1 MNSHVRATH
10 QTNASLLCLLTH
22 RTRLEYIMVV
32 ICLGPCCIP
41 LHALLPFLVG
51 MAHQRGYLKWVR
63 KEWFTWRWLGPRARR
78 ALWMKVSDEEL
89 ARTAIKTMEPAKK
102 AA

>member
-1 MNSHVRATH
+1 V
-10 QTNASLLCLLTH
+10 
-22 RTRLEYIMVV
+22 
-32 ICLGPCCIP
+32 
-41 LHALLPFLVG
+41 
-51 MAHQRGYLKWVR
+51 
-63 KEWFTWRWLGPRARR
+63 RR

>member
-1 MNSHVRATH
+1 
-10 QTNASLLCLLTH
+10 
-22 RTRLEYIMVV
+22 MVV

-63 KEWFTWRWLGPRARR
+63 KEWFTWRWLAPRARR

-102 AA
+102 AASRRLVRDSGAASSRSVCSLHQ

>member
-1 MNSHVRATH
+1 
-10 QTNASLLCLLTH
+10 
-22 RTRLEYIMVV
+22 MVV

-63 KEWFTWRWLGPRARR
+63 KEWFTWRWLGPRVRR

-89 ARTAIKTMEPAKK
+89 ARTAIKTVEPAKK
-102 AA
+102 AAGRARGRKSRL

>member
-1 MNSHVRATH
+1 
-10 QTNASLLCLLTH
+10 
-22 RTRLEYIMVV
+22 MVV

-41 LHALLPFLVG
+41 LHAILPFLLG
-51 MAHQRGYLKWVR
+51 MAHQRGHLQWVR
-63 KEWFTWRWLGPRARR
+63 KEWFTWRWLGPRVRR

-89 ARTAIKTMEPAKK
+89 ARTAIKTVEPAKK